1 MRLRT
6 IAVLAGLAAATSSLA
21 SFPAL
26 GQANPGYELDTPLSS
41 RSLPGPSRGIAVDQ
55 ATQDVYVAIT
65 STNPA
70 TGAKGQINRF
80 NSDLTADGVFSP
92 GGGFYTGVAVNPI
105 TGGFYA
111 SQIKLDLAQGTFGI
125 PRMDVFSSAGAS
137 LGTFPIP
144 DAGSLPPIAT
154 DSAGRVFYPN
164 SAGGKV
170 EVFDSNGALKQTI
183 TCAGCSGGSFGR
195 PISVALDAADNLYVA
210 DVSPD
215 RVVKLTPGGGGV
227 YSFAAVLQSGKGAA
241 AVGVDPSSGDVLV
254 GDLPGGTD
262 YHIVA
267 YNSSGV
273 QFDDFGAGLFPDP
286 PQSPPGAATN
296 LAYQIAVNGTTN
308 QVYVG
313 SNESFRIFE
322 RTDPIEPPTA
332 AATAATNVGQVSATL
347 NATVNA
353 KGHAALS
360 CDVEYT
366 DEADSGYTHPTL
378 KPCPSNPDGS
388 TNTAVPVNVQGL
400 AAETAYR
407 YRFKVSTNAG
417 SVTSGSQTF
426 ETLPVVLPTATTEQ
440 PEAVTQTSASIKGSV
455 NPQGGSVSSC
465 RFELGTSTAYG
476 TNLSC
481 LTPPG
486 VATSNVA
493 EARKLSNLTPGTT
506 YHYRLVIV
514 TNAGTAEGED
524 VEVTTASPPAEPEPE
539 APSAPPAAPAAP
551 ASPAVTSPPPADAPI
566 VRPRPRRCKKGFH
579 RRKVRGKV
587 RCVRKKRS
595 HRHRRRA
602 KGR

>member
-26 GQANPGYELDTPLSS
+26 AQANPGYELDTPLSS

-70 TGAKGQINRF
+70 SGAKGQINRF
-80 NSDLTADGVFSP
+80 NSGLTDNDVFSP
-92 GGGFYTGVAVNPI
+92 GGGFYTGVAVNPV
-105 TGGFYA
+105 TGDFYA

-125 PRMDVFSSAGAS
+125 PRMDVFSSLDGGS

-164 SAGGKV
+164 SAGHKV
-170 EVFDSNGALKQTI
+170 EVFDSAGVLKQTI
-183 TCAGCSGGSFGR
+183 TCTGCTGGSFGR

-215 RVVKLTPGGGGV
+215 RVVKLTPGGGGI

-267 YNSSGV
+267 YDSSGV

-286 PQSPPGAATN
+286 LQSPPGAATN

-308 QVYVG
+308 KVYVG
-313 SNESFRIFE
+313 SNESFRIFK

-332 AATAATNVGQVSATL
+332 AASAATNVGQITATL

-353 KGHAALS
+353 EGHAALT

-366 DEADSGYTHPTL
+366 DEADSGYTHPTV
-378 KPCPSNPDGS
+378 KPCPSKPDGS
-388 TNTAVPVNVQGL
+388 ASTAVNVNVQGL

-417 SVTSGSQTF
+417 SVTTDSETF
-426 ETLPVVLPTATTEQ
+426 ETLPVVLPTATTAQ
-440 PEAVTQTSASIKGSV
+440 PEAITQTSASIKGSV

-486 VATSNVA
+486 VATSNVT
-493 EARKLSNLTPGTT
+493 ETRKLTNLTPGTT

-514 TNAGTAEGED
+514 TNAGTDQGED
-524 VEVTTASPPAEPEPE
+524 VVFKTASPPAEPEPE
-539 APSAPPAAPAAP
+539 APSAPPSAPAPP
-551 ASPAVTSPPPADAPI
+551 AATSPPPAEAPI